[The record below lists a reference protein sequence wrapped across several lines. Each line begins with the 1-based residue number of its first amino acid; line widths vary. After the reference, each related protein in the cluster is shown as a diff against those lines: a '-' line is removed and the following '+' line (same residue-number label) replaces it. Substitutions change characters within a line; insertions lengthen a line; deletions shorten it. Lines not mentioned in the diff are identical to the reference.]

1 MATLAIVA
9 GFVLGSIPFGSL
21 LASRVAGVDLRAV
34 GSGNVG
40 AANAFRSAG
49 PGIGLAV
56 LCLDV
61 AKGAAAV
68 WLARTLGVSEA
79 VVVGAGVAAVVG
91 HVKSPWLRFRGGKG
105 VATACGVFLMLAPTA
120 TLAALVV
127 FAAVAWWTKYASLAS
142 VVATAFLLTWLFMWQ
157 TELAIL
163 LGAVFVAAIIVWRH
177 RENIERIRR
186 GVEPRLGDR
195 SQGRA

>member
-1 MATLAIVA
+1 MVTLAIVA

-21 LASRVAGVDLRAV
+21 LASRLAGVDLRAV

-40 AANAFRSAG
+40 ASNAFRSAG
-49 PGIGLAV
+49 RGVGLAV

-68 WLARTLGVSEA
+68 WVARMLGVSDA

-91 HVKSPWLRFRGGKG
+91 HVKTPWLRFRGGKG
-105 VATACGVFLMLAPTA
+105 VATACGVFLMLAPAA
-120 TLAALVV
+120 TLAALLM
-127 FAAVAWWTKYASLAS
+127 FAAMAWWTKYASLAS
-142 VVATAFLLTWLFMWQ
+142 LVATAFLLALLSVSETDP
-157 TELAIL
+157 AIL
-163 LGAVFVAAIIVWRH
+163 LGAVFIALIIVWRH
-177 RENIERIRR
+177 RENMVRIRR
-186 GVEPRLGDR
+186 GMEPRLGDR

>member
-1 MATLAIVA
+1 MAQLAIVA
-9 GFVLGSIPFGSL
+9 GFVLGSVPFAWL
-21 LASRVAGVDLRAV
+21 LAWHLARVDLRAA

-49 PGIGLAV
+49 RAIGLTV

-68 WLARTLGVSEA
+68 WLARTLGVSEV

-105 VATACGVFLMLAPTA
+105 VATACGVFLMLAPAATTA
-120 TLAALVV
+120 AIVAFAVV
-127 FAAVAWWTKYASLAS
+127 ASVTKYASLAS
-142 VVATAFLLTWLFMWQ
+142 VFATAFLLVLLSVWQ
-157 TELAIL
+157 TDLAVL
-163 LGAVFVAAIIVWRH
+163 FAAVFVAVIIVWRH
-177 RENIERIRR
+177 RENMERIRR

-195 SQGRA
+195 SRGRA